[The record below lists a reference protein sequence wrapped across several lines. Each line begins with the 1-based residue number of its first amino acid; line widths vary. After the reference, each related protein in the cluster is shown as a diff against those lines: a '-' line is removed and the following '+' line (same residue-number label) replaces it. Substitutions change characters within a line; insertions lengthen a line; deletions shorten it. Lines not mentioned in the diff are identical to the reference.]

1 MSKKKKSS
9 AKSAKQGH
17 PARANTAANIVSID
31 EFRAR
36 STGDEILG
44 AYAKWIR
51 SNSTLHTMG
60 DPVPA
65 LMAFLSSYQQASS
78 FADTLSLLP
87 STASMALGMLQ
98 EECSLEDFEFLL
110 HVVLG
115 YSLFLQATGRWGGT
129 DEQFD
134 EIQEMLMEFVDEVA
148 DAEFDDRV
156 FVVPAID
163 RASRVRTLGE
173 LPLTRRLLAFIQWFG
188 TKRDV
193 TSNGVLTRKD
203 IEGAAAALDIA
214 AVGVASN
221 PTQPGAI
228 PDGPLRVSSA
238 QDVIRLD
245 LYWSTLVDMG
255 LIELGASKATLENP
269 LAALEGEAHE
279 ELLSMLVIDVA
290 LNFYS
295 RFCTGDDAPEITLEN
310 IDDALSEDIS
320 SILMSALLLDAGFD
334 DGYPVEDL
342 DTAIEAVEQIEQEDL
357 MVTKLGLGLLAAEGL
372 VDIGETYSIPPVFKK
387 VIAVLLAEPEDVEVE
402 YEDPADVQLNYLGA
416 A

>member
-9 AKSAKQGH
+9 AKSTRQGH
-17 PARANTAANIVSID
+17 PARANTGAQIVSID

-51 SNSTLHTMG
+51 NNSTLHTMG

-65 LMAFLSSYQQASS
+65 LMAFLAAYQQASD

-87 STASMALGMLQ
+87 STTSMALGQLQ
-98 EECSLEDFEFLL
+98 DECSLEDFEFLL
-110 HVVLG
+110 HVLMG
-115 YSLFLQATGRWGGT
+115 YSLFLHATGRWGGT

-134 EIQEMLMEFVDEVA
+134 EIQDMLMEFVDEVA
-148 DAEFDDRV
+148 DTEFEDRI
-156 FVVPAID
+156 FEVPAID
-163 RASRVRTLGE
+163 RATRVRTLAE
-173 LPLTRRLLAFIQWFG
+173 LPLTRRLLAFIEWFG

-193 TSNGVLTRKD
+193 TSKGVLTRKD

-221 PTQPGAI
+221 PTQPGEI
-228 PDGPLRVSSA
+228 PEGPLRVSSA

-245 LYWSTLVDMG
+245 LYWGTLVQMG

-269 LAALEGEAHE
+269 LANLEGEDRE
-279 ELLSMLVIDVA
+279 ELLSLLVQDVA
-290 LNFYS
+290 LNLYAG
-295 RFCTGDDAPEITLEN
+295 FCAGEDAPEITMDN

-320 SILMSALLLDAGFD
+320 SILMSAILLDAGFD
-334 DGYPVEDL
+334 EGYPVEDL
-342 DTAIEAVEQIEQEDL
+342 DAALEAVDELEQEDL
-357 MVTKLGLGLLAAEGL
+357 MVAKLGLGLLASEGL

-387 VIAVLLAEPEDVEVE
+387 IIAMILAEPEEVEVE
-402 YEDPADVQLNYLGA
+402 YEDPADAQLSYLGA
-416 A
+416 V